1 MPTSRQMAFSR
12 LPDDGLLIRLSG
24 RWTLA
29 DGVPSLDDA
38 RSECDAAGSL
48 RAVRFDTRAITSW
61 DSALP
66 TFLRG
71 LMELLARRGI
81 DADRSGL
88 PDGVQRLLDL
98 AAAVPETE
106 IEAPLR
112 GETALARLGLAT
124 LRRTRSAVESVH
136 FLGEI
141 LFGFLRLLSGRANFR
156 ASDFA
161 LTVQQ
166 CGAEA
171 VGIVTLVSFLVGL
184 ILAFIGAI
192 QLKQFGAQIFVA
204 DLVGLGMAREM
215 GAMMTAIIMAGRTG
229 AAFAAQLGTM
239 TANEEIDALKTM
251 GVSPVEFLVLPR
263 LLALTLTMP
272 ILCLYSDLLGIAG
285 GAVVGVGMLDLGV
298 VSYLDQTREAL
309 TLSDFGAGLI
319 KAVIYGSLVAWSGC
333 LRGMQCGRSAAAV
346 GKATTSA
353 VVTAIVLVVIASGI
367 INVID
372 HILG

>member
-1 MPTSRQMAFSR
+1 MPAADKIDLDR
-12 LPDDGLLIRLSG
+12 LPNGELLIRLSG
-24 RWTLA
+24 RWTLVE
-29 DGVPSLDDA
+29 GVPSIESV
-38 RSECDAAGSL
+38 RTECEGVAPP
-48 RAVRFDTRAITSW
+48 RCVTFDTQAITDW
-61 DSALP
+61 DSTLP

-71 LMELLARRGI
+71 LLDHFASRGI
-81 DADRSGL
+81 DTDRSGL
-88 PDGVQRLLDL
+88 REGVQRLLDL
-98 AAAVPETE
+98 AAAVPETGIAVE
-106 IEAPLR
+106 PA
-112 GETALARLGLAT
+112 GGSWVTRLGLAAI
-124 LRRTRSAVESVH
+124 RRGKSAAESIA

-141 LFGFLRLLSGRANFR
+141 AIALLRLAAGRAHFR

-192 QLKQFGAQIFVA
+192 QLQQFGAQIFVA

-229 AAFAAQLGTM
+229 ASFAAQLGTM
-239 TANEEIDALKTM
+239 TVNEEIDALKTL
-251 GVSPVEFLVLPR
+251 GISPTEFLVLPR
-263 LLALTLTMP
+263 LLALMLMMP
-272 ILCLYSDLLGIAG
+272 LLCLYSDIMGIIG

-298 VSYLDQTREAL
+298 VSYFDETREAL
-309 TLSDFGAGLI
+309 SLTDFGAGLI
-319 KAVIYGSLVAWSGC
+319 KAVVYGSLVAVSGC
-333 LRGMQCGRSAAAV
+333 LRGMQCGRSASAV
-346 GKATTSA
+346 GAATTSA
-353 VVTAIVLVVIASGI
+353 VVTSIVLIVIASGI

>member
-1 MPTSRQMAFSR
+1 MAFR
-12 LPDDGLLIRLSG
+12 RTPNDELEIRLSG
-24 RWTLA
+24 HWTLA
-29 DGVPSLDDA
+29 EGVPPIEDVS
-38 RSECDAAGSL
+38 SECAGASPP
-48 RAVRFDTRAITSW
+48 RRVSFDTREIADW

-66 TFLRG
+66 TYLRG
-71 LMELLARRGI
+71 LLELLADRGI
-81 DADRSGL
+81 AVDRSGL
-88 PDGVQRLLDL
+88 PEGVQRLLDL

-106 IEAPLR
+106 IEPEFAGGSLP
-112 GETALARLGLAT
+112 TRLGRAAI
-124 LRRTRSAVESVH
+124 RRSRSATESIR
-136 FLGEI
+136 FLGEVWI
-141 LFGFLRLLSGRANFR
+141 AFIRLATGRAHFR

-161 LTVQQ
+161 LVIQQ

-229 AAFAAQLGTM
+229 ASFAAQLGTM
-239 TANEEIDALKTM
+239 TANEEIDALETM
-251 GVSPVEFLVLPR
+251 GISPTEFLVLPR
-263 LLALTLTMP
+263 LLALTLMLP
-272 ILCLYSDLLGIAG
+272 LLCLYSNLLGITG

-298 VSYLDQTREAL
+298 VSYFDQTRDAL
-309 TLSDFGAGLI
+309 SLADFGAGLI
-319 KAVIYGSLVAWSGC
+319 KAVVYGSLVALSGC

-353 VVTAIVLVVIASGI
+353 VVTSIVLIVIASGI

>member
-1 MPTSRQMAFSR
+1 MAFSR
-12 LPDDGLLIRLSG
+12 LPNDELQIRLSG
-24 RWTLA
+24 CWTLA
-29 DGVPSLDDA
+29 EGVPSTDDV
-38 RSECDAAGSL
+38 RIEREGAAPPS
-48 RAVRFDTRAITSW
+48 RVTFDTQAITEW

-71 LMELLARRGI
+71 LLELFAIRGI

-88 PDGVQRLLDL
+88 PEGARRLLDL

-106 IEAPLR
+106 VEVD
-112 GETALARLGLAT
+112 TAGGSRLARLGLAAI
-124 LRRTRSAVESVH
+124 RRFKSASESIS

-141 LFGFLRLLSGRANFR
+141 AIALLRLAAGRAQFR

-161 LTVQQ
+161 LTIQQ

-171 VGIVTLVSFLVGL
+171 VAIVTLVSFLVGL

-192 QLKQFGAQIFVA
+192 QLQQFGAQIFVA

-229 AAFAAQLGTM
+229 ASFAAQLGTM
-239 TANEEIDALKTM
+239 TANEEVDALKTM
-251 GVSPVEFLVLPR
+251 GISPIEFLVLPR
-263 LLALTLTMP
+263 LLALTLMMP
-272 ILCLYSDLLGIAG
+272 LLSLYSNLMGIVG

-298 VSYLDQTREAL
+298 VSYFDETRNAL
-309 TLSDFGAGLI
+309 SLSDFGAGLI
-319 KAVIYGSLVAWSGC
+319 KAVVYGSLVAFSGC
-333 LRGMQCGRSAAAV
+333 LRGMQCGRSASAV
-346 GKATTSA
+346 GAATTSA
-353 VVTAIVLVVIASGI
+353 VVTSIVLIVIASGI

-372 HILG
+372 HIIG

>member
-1 MPTSRQMAFSR
+1 MALSR
-12 LPDDGLLIRLSG
+12 LPNDELRIRLSG
-24 RWTLA
+24 CWTLA
-29 DGVPSLDDA
+29 EGVPSTEGVGA
-38 RSECDAAGSL
+38 ETEGTPPPSR
-48 RAVRFDTRAITSW
+48 VTFDTQALADW

-66 TFLRG
+66 TFLH
-71 LMELLARRGI
+71 ELLDLFERRGI

-88 PDGVQRLLDL
+88 PEGVRRLLDL

-106 IEAPLR
+106 IGADVAGGSPV
-112 GETALARLGLAT
+112 TKLGLAAI
-124 LRRTRSAVESVH
+124 RRCKSAAESVG

-141 LFGFLRLLSGRANFR
+141 PIALLRLAAGRAHFR

-161 LTVQQ
+161 LTLQQ

-171 VGIVTLVSFLVGL
+171 VAIVTLVSFLVGL

-192 QLKQFGAQIFVA
+192 QLQQFGAQIFVA

-229 AAFAAQLGTM
+229 ASFAAQLGTM

-251 GVSPVEFLVLPR
+251 GISPVEFLVLPR
-263 LLALTLTMP
+263 LLALTLMMP
-272 ILCLYSDLLGIAG
+272 LLCLYSNLLGIIG

-298 VSYLDQTREAL
+298 VAYFDETRDAL
-309 TLSDFGAGLI
+309 SLADFAAGLI
-319 KAVIYGSLVAWSGC
+319 KAVVYGSLVALSGC
-333 LRGMQCGRSAAAV
+333 LRGMQCGRSASAV
-346 GKATTSA
+346 GAATTSA
-353 VVTAIVLVVIASGI
+353 VVTSIVLIVIASGI

>member
-12 LPDDGLLIRLSG
+12 LPNDGLLIRLSG

-29 DGVPSLDDA
+29 DGVPSIDDA
-38 RSECDAAGSL
+38 RSECDAVESL
-48 RAVRFDTRAITSW
+48 RAVRFDTQAITSW

-66 TFLRG
+66 TYLRG
-71 LMELLARRGI
+71 LMEMFARRGI

-88 PDGVQRLLDL
+88 PEGVQRLLDL
-98 AAAVPETE
+98 AAAAPEAE
-106 IEAPLR
+106 LEAPLR
-112 GETALARLGLAT
+112 GQTALARLGLAT
-124 LRRTRSAVESVH
+124 LGRIDSAVESVR

-141 LFGFLRLLSGRANFR
+141 LIGLLRLLSGRAHVR

-251 GVSPVEFLVLPR
+251 GVSPIEFLVLPR

-272 ILCLYSDLLGIAG
+272 LLCLYSDLLGIVG

-298 VSYLDQTREAL
+298 VSYLDQTRNAL
-309 TLSDFGAGLI
+309 ALSDFGAGLI
-319 KAVIYGSLVAWSGC
+319 KAVVYGSLVAWSGC

-353 VVTAIVLVVIASGI
+353 VVTSIVLVVIASGI

>member
-1 MPTSRQMAFSR
+1 MLTTRQMACSR
-12 LPDDGLLIRLSG
+12 RPSNELRIRLTG

-29 DGVPSLDDA
+29 EGVPSAEDA
-38 RSECDAAGSL
+38 WAESEETAPPS
-48 RAVRFDTRAITSW
+48 RVTFDTQAITDW

-71 LMELLARRGI
+71 LLDLFASRGI

-88 PDGVQRLLDL
+88 PEGVLRLLDL

-106 IEAPLR
+106 IATDVASGSR
-112 GETALARLGLAT
+112 VTRLGLAT
-124 LRRTRSAVESVH
+124 IQRYKSATESIR
-136 FLGEI
+136 FLGEVLI
-141 LFGFLRLLSGRANFR
+141 AFLRLATGRAHFR
-156 ASDFA
+156 VSDFA
-161 LTVQQ
+161 LTLQQ
-166 CGAEA
+166 CGADA
-171 VGIVTLVSFLVGL
+171 VAIVTLVSFLVGL

-192 QLKQFGAQIFVA
+192 QLQQFGAQIFVA

-251 GVSPVEFLVLPR
+251 GISPVEFLVLPR
-263 LLALTLTMP
+263 LLALTLMMP
-272 ILCLYSDLLGIAG
+272 MLCLYWNLLGIVG

-298 VSYLDQTREAL
+298 VAYFEQTRDV
-309 TLSDFGAGLI
+309 LSLADFAAGLI
-319 KAVIYGSLVAWSGC
+319 KAVVYGGLVALSGC
-333 LRGMQCGRSAAAV
+333 LRGMQCGRSASAV
-346 GKATTSA
+346 GAATTSA
-353 VVTAIVLVVIASGI
+353 VVTSIVLIVIASGI

-372 HILG
+372 HIIG